1 MSRYWTPLLLHLAQ
15 WPGSWER
22 REIAMGSSH
31 LWRTLR
37 YRFVSLK
44 TINDAFGIG
53 GNILSFLNWELW
65 REIQIGAVLAL
76 VLWCIPLSTLFTPA
90 TLSVGHAEKLE
101 FANMQVLKMDISN
114 SSLERVFTYRTR
126 SDTPAEGAS
135 ARLGRIIGAVVSGGE
150 RLSFQPPSSQ
160 PNTSY
165 ALQVYV
171 PLMQCNPA
179 NATLEDL
186 IVKIVSETSG
196 ADSPAVGF
204 PGNSPLD
211 KETFHWRHNWA
222 DGKLQAEGDIGYF
235 AVVPYYESNNL
246 TFWWNS
252 TQSRTIST
260 DRFLGQIWIAIAEYP
275 NNQTRMQFHGIMT
288 AFGSPRFLLASETM
302 NTNLTKSLQWY
313 DMSQRIGTL
322 AGSDGQVVG
331 PENVQNSSLAEEIEE
346 FALNSSLSMM
356 NDQTLSKWVAANVTT
371 TFSETIYV
379 YEATNLFLA
388 YGLAI
393 LFTIV
398 SVIFGSYA
406 FYLNGVSHDATV
418 STFAAT
424 MQNPGIKEILQRQP
438 TGAQPIDRSIGKL
451 KLRFSS
457 GGGFV
462 PKGSD

>member
-1 MSRYWTPLLLHLAQ
+1 
-15 WPGSWER
+15 
-22 REIAMGSSH
+22 
-31 LWRTLR
+31 
-37 YRFVSLK
+37 
-44 TINDAFGIG
+44 
-53 GNILSFLNWELW
+53 
-65 REIQIGAVLAL
+65 
-76 VLWCIPLSTLFTPA
+76 
-90 TLSVGHAEKLE
+90 
-101 FANMQVLKMDISN
+101 MDISN

-275 NNQTRMQFHGIMT
+275 NNQTRMQFVSCGLYNASVSFKVNFTNHVPSISNIQKRWLNAANLYQPASDNDILNSYSAYFQGICSYL
-288 AFGSPRFLLASETM
+288 FGSVA
-302 NTNLTKSLQWY
+302 WY
-313 DMSQRIGTL
+313 NDGLWIAKVFASQRNNEY
-322 AGSDGQVVG
+322 QF
-331 PENVQNSSLAEEIEE
+331 N
-346 FALNSSLSMM
+346 
-356 NDQTLSKWVAANVTT
+356 K
-371 TFSETIYV
+371 
-379 YEATNLFLA
+379 
-388 YGLAI
+388 
-393 LFTIV
+393 
-398 SVIFGSYA
+398 VI
-406 FYLNGVSHDATV
+406 
-418 STFAAT
+418 T
-424 MQNPGIKEILQRQP
+424 M
-438 TGAQPIDRSIGKL
+438 
-451 KLRFSS
+451 
-457 GGGFV
+457 V
-462 PKGSD
+462 